1 MVEPIDIDAYKELLF
16 QFVQKFVKLTRAEFD
31 VLTPYFQMRYFDKKT
46 ILLQKGEVEDY
57 LNVVVKGLVKKF
69 IRVRGNEIT
78 LQLATEGHM
87 IQSEV
92 SFHMRTPSDVTL
104 EALEPTALVSMD
116 YQAVQN
122 ALEKIPNAE
131 ELGRLI
137 ITYMFIK
144 KDTRYYSQLKN
155 TTRERFLEY
164 MTQHPHMLQRVP
176 QKVLAS
182 YLNIKPETFS
192 RLKHLLRPQ
201 KENKTSSRR

>member
-1 MVEPIDIDAYKELLF
+1 
-16 QFVQKFVKLTRAEFD
+16 
-31 VLTPYFQMRYFDKKT
+31 
-46 ILLQKGEVEDY
+46 
-57 LNVVVKGLVKKF
+57 
-69 IRVRGNEIT
+69 
-78 LQLATEGHM
+78 
-87 IQSEV
+87 
-92 SFHMRTPSDVTL
+92 
-104 EALEPTALVSMD
+104 MD
-116 YQAVQN
+116 YQGVQD

-144 KDTRYYSQLKN
+144 KDNRYYSQLKN

-201 KENKTSSRR
+201 KENKASSRH

>member
-1 MVEPIDIDAYKELLF
+1 MLEPIDIQANSEFLF
-16 QFVQKFVKLTRAEFD
+16 NFIQKFGKLTRAEFD
-31 VLTPYFQMRYFDKKT
+31 QLIPYFQARYFDKKT
-46 ILLQKGEVEDY
+46 ILLQKGDVEDH
-57 LNVVVKGLVKKF
+57 LNVVVKGLVRKF

-92 SFHMRTPSDVTL
+92 SFHMRTPSDVIL
-104 EALEPTALVSMD
+104 EALEPAALVSMD
-116 YQAVQN
+116 YQAVQD

-131 ELGRLI
+131 QLGRLI

-144 KDTRYYSQLKN
+144 KDARYYSQLKN

-176 QKVLAS
+176 QKILAS

-192 RLKHLLRPQ
+192 RLKHLVRPQ
-201 KENKTSSRR
+201 KGK

>member
-1 MVEPIDIDAYKELLF
+1 MLQPIDLNAHRDLIF
-16 QFVQKFVKLTRAEFD
+16 GFVQKFGKLTRDEFD
-31 VLTPYFQMRYFDKKT
+31 QLTPYLQVRYFDKKV
-46 ILLQKGEVEDY
+46 ILLHKGDVEDH
-57 LNVVVKGLVKKF
+57 LSVVIQGLVRKF
-69 IRVRGNEIT
+69 IKVRGNEIT

-92 SFHMRTPSDVTL
+92 SFHMRTPSDVIL
-104 EALEPTALVSMD
+104 ETLEPTALVSMD
-116 YQAVQN
+116 YQGVQD

-144 KDTRYYSQLKN
+144 KDTRYYSQLKH

-164 MTQHPHMLQRVP
+164 MSDHPHMLQRVP
-176 QKVLAS
+176 QKILAS

-192 RLKHLLRPQ
+192 RLKHLVRPQ
-201 KENKTSSRR
+201 KTS